1 MEEQKQCSL
10 CKGERTIH
18 SRDHTD
24 GSFTCSL
31 CEDSGVPEDWHP
43 FADEADEDEE
53 VEE

>member
-1 MEEQKQCSL
+1 MEEEKQCSG

-31 CEDSGVPEDWHP
+31 CDDSGVPEDWHP
-43 FADEADEDEE
+43 FADEDEE
-53 VEE
+53 VEQ